1 MHLLLLKSSEMHFL
15 LSKNSQLSAGEGVRI
30 DFFFSLSNYFLS
42 QKGGIEQP
50 VQGSSLDKAS

>member
-30 DFFFSLSNYFLS
+30 DFFFFFNLKQLLCCHRREALNNLFRDR
-42 QKGGIEQP
+42 
-50 VQGSSLDKAS
+50 V